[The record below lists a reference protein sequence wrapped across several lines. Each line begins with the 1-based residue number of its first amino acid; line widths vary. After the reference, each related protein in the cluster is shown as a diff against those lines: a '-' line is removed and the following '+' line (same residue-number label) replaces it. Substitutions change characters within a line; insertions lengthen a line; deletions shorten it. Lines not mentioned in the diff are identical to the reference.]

1 MWGTCDYVSKN
12 HYGGVWLDY
21 SVCGTHTRHTP
32 VSKTKRRTKMILK
45 TNVEDSVVL
54 TAQNIW
60 FNYGSRNE
68 GWISPRSCLGGQIMS
83 RPTGPRG
90 NK

>member
-1 MWGTCDYVSKN
+1 
-12 HYGGVWLDY
+12 
-21 SVCGTHTRHTP
+21 
-32 VSKTKRRTKMILK
+32 MILK